1 MYLSHESDLPKD
13 PVMLLSI
20 VNMKLRDGCPSLE
33 ELCSAED
40 ISPEELEE
48 RLSAV
53 GFQYDPTRNQFV

>member
-1 MYLSHESDLPKD
+1 MLPND
-13 PVMLLSI
+13 PIILLSV
-20 VNMKLRDGCPSLE
+20 VNTRLRDLYPSLE

>member
-1 MYLSHESDLPKD
+1 MLPND
-13 PVMLLSI
+13 PIILLS
-20 VNMKLRDGCPSLE
+20 VVDTRLRDLYPSLE

-48 RLSAV
+48 RLSAA